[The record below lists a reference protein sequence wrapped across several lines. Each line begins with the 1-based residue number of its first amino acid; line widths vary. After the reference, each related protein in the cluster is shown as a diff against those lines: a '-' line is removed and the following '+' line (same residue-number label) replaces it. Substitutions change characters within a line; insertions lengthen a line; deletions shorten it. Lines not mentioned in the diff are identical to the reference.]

1 MRFSSPILSQKWSRG
16 GKCTSFSEHH
26 LCIKPC
32 ISHCQSSPCP
42 VDVHSPV
49 LGAAV
54 LVLLFLSSRNR
65 AQGGNFPEIT
75 PLFNNAVYLILNK
88 RLLCFGAL
96 SWSMTILSKMF
107 NLEWNFGES
116 ASDLSHR
123 GYSNASYL
131 TFSLCWEHTT
141 VAAAQKL
148 EDNTWCGKVPSRG
161 RTTPHNSLLH
171 LCCIHIYAPSL

>member
-1 MRFSSPILSQKWSRG
+1 MPSSCFNLKLKTLDMKTQTRFLQHFPVGYLQSKNLSHVLLKPHPDPEVKQG

-32 ISHCQSSPCP
+32 ISHCQSGPCP

-96 SWSMTILSKMF
+96 S
-107 NLEWNFGES
+107 
-116 ASDLSHR
+116 
-123 GYSNASYL
+123 
-131 TFSLCWEHTT
+131 
-141 VAAAQKL
+141 
-148 EDNTWCGKVPSRG
+148 
-161 RTTPHNSLLH
+161 
-171 LCCIHIYAPSL
+171 